1 MKECPECGSVLA
13 DNEPYCENC
22 GFDPGFDSGSW
33 NQQSPKVRPY
43 ASGKPAEIP
52 HHPLEDA
59 IGCAVLI
66 IAIIFLII
74 VLYAYFS

>member
-33 NQQSPKVRPY
+33 NHGSHKAMPY
-43 ASGKPAEIP
+43 SSGKPAEAP
-52 HHPLEDA
+52 HSSLEDA
-59 IGCAVLI
+59 IGCTFLI

-74 VLYAYFS
+74 ALYAYFS

>member
-33 NQQSPKVRPY
+33 NHGGYRARQYS
-43 ASGKPAEIP
+43 SGKPAEAP
-52 HHPLEDA
+52 HSDLEDA
-59 IGCAVLI
+59 IGCTFLI
-66 IAIIFLII
+66 ISIIFLII
-74 VLYAYFS
+74 ALYAYFS